1 MGTFLA
7 PLGVHPPCRE
17 VAGFLGLAG
26 WLRRALEAGLAS
38 GLWGFGWWL
47 ALAGVFLR
55 DFGWI
60 SARFLGLGWLW
71 LGFGWI
77 LLLAFIYYDFA
88 WIST

>member
-1 MGTFLA
+1 M
-7 PLGVHPPCRE
+7 
-17 VAGFLGLAG
+17 
-26 WLRRALEAGLAS
+26 
-38 GLWGFGWWL
+38 
-47 ALAGVFLR
+47 AGVFLR

-88 WIST
+88 WISIGFRLDFGRIWLDLDFDLILIWLDFDLDLISVGFCWISA